1 MTAERTTS
9 LVWALLMSLTIF
21 SWWLGTERAP
31 GAAADARGPAVAILV
46 VAFLK
51 ARLVIRH
58 FMDVRHAPRALRL
71 ATDVWAFGVCAL
83 LIGLF
88 LFTG

>member
-1 MTAERTTS
+1 MTSERTTT
-9 LVWALLMSLTIF
+9 LVWGVLMSLTVL

-58 FMDVRHAPRALRL
+58 FMDVRHAPHVLRL
-71 ATDVWAFGVCAL
+71 ATDVWVVGVSAL
-83 LIGLF
+83 LVGLF